1 MVSAVVDALNI
12 PSIVKKCSKR
22 AQDSDA
28 DSEEEG
34 ADRFARLTSF
44 GSQELRK
51 DARSKTLS
59 EMKLQSELTRLRNT
73 QNDRKVKSK
82 CELSL
87 QFNLALDK
95 ETELLVNS
103 AEIEDEKDKDLTVE
117 QLRTLKEVDLFTVNR
132 LRGLQEELECLTS
145 CLLLKAEGNN
155 DLSAMKMK
163 MFVED
168 KAGHKESKYMRD
180 LDKRA
185 AKKLKSEN
193 ETKMMQG
200 FAAISRS
207 MSNPNQRSQ
216 GNQRANQTPRIQP
229 PGAAPVPPTNSYGKG
244 GGKGKERVEARA
256 MVESETLCSSSLMG
270 LTLILLLQGFKPLP
284 PQRFQVSTHT
294 SWIHLRGV

>member
-1 MVSAVVDALNI
+1 MEQERIENARESFESLSPQDKTRLLADLMPTPQVAVAPPTSAPAQASDVVSMVSAVVDALNI

-73 QNDRKVKSK
+73 QNDRKAKSK

-87 QFNLALDK
+87 QFNLALDT

-103 AEIEDEKDKDLTVE
+103 AEIEDEKDKDLIVE

-132 LRGLQEELECLTS
+132 LRGL
-145 CLLLKAEGNN
+145 
-155 DLSAMKMK
+155 
-163 MFVED
+163 
-168 KAGHKESKYMRD
+168 
-180 LDKRA
+180 
-185 AKKLKSEN
+185 
-193 ETKMMQG
+193 
-200 FAAISRS
+200 
-207 MSNPNQRSQ
+207 
-216 GNQRANQTPRIQP
+216 
-229 PGAAPVPPTNSYGKG
+229 
-244 GGKGKERVEARA
+244 
-256 MVESETLCSSSLMG
+256 
-270 LTLILLLQGFKPLP
+270 
-284 PQRFQVSTHT
+284 
-294 SWIHLRGV
+294 